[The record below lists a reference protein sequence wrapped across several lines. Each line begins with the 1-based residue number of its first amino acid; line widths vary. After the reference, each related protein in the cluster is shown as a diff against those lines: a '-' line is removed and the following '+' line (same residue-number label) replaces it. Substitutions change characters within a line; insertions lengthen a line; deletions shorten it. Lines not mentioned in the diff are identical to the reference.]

1 MDVVVR
7 KPLARWRLISAII
20 YKEIL
25 TILHHPYHLI
35 SLLMP
40 LFVSV
45 VFLFLVPTL
54 DRIDTIEVMIVD
66 QGSSSLPAALA
77 ALPDLSVIEV
87 DSETTLF
94 EAVDD
99 RATAGFIIPAGFDT
113 AVAHGETPTLTVYL
127 NSDARSSS
135 IAKFQRFFVEET
147 AALRDP
153 SPPAHINWQ
162 ERHLEGSITPEFSI
176 SGFLFTTLILLSVSI
191 ITCSTIPHLVQE
203 EREQGTLQAV
213 LASPASLV
221 DSLIGKGLTAFILTM
236 SLALIVS
243 LMNDGFVGNWPL
255 TAAAIVSVT
264 LFMIGLGLFLGLNM
278 HKNRIKA
285 AATAAVMIA
294 ALPSWFAVTP
304 IESLAP
310 IPALILR
317 AIPTQYFVAALRHSL
332 NSQPWGSAA
341 ADLLIILVWT
351 VVIYLLLG
359 WRVRQFDNT
368 AVSN

>member
-1 MDVVVR
+1 MDIVVR
-7 KPLARWRLISAII
+7 KPLARWRLILAIV
-20 YKEIL
+20 YKEML

-45 VFLFLVPTL
+45 VFLFLIPTL
-54 DRIDTIEVMIVD
+54 DRIDTIEVVIID

-77 ALPDLSVIEV
+77 ALPDLSIIEV

-94 EAVDD
+94 EAVDNQ
-99 RATAGFIIPAGFDT
+99 ATAGFIIPAGFDT
-113 AVAHGETPTLTVYL
+113 AVANGQAPELTVYL
-127 NSDARSSS
+127 NSEARSSS
-135 IAKFQRFFVEET
+135 IAKFQRYFVEET

-153 SPPAHINWQ
+153 SPPARINWQ
-162 ERHLEGSITPEFSI
+162 DRHPGDSTTPEFAT

-285 AATAAVMIA
+285 VATAVVMIA
-294 ALPSWFAVTP
+294 ALPSWFAITP

-317 AIPTQYFVAALRHSL
+317 AIPTQYFVAALKQSL
-332 NSQPWGSAA
+332 NGQPWSSAA
-341 ADLLIILVWT
+341 ADLLIIFVWA

-359 WRVRQFDNT
+359 WKVRQLGN
-368 AVSN
+368 AVISN